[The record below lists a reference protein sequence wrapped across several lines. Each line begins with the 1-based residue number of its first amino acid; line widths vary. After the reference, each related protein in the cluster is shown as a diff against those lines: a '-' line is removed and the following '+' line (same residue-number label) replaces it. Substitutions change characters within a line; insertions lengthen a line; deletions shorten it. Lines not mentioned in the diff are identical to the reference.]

1 MVGQHESQAGQ
12 VCVDEVEDEDEEP
25 PLEPPEEPPDEPLPE
40 EDGDATQQCGHDV

>member
-12 VCVDEVEDEDEEP
+12 VCVDED
-25 PLEPPEEPPDEPLPE
+25 EEPPDEPLPE